1 MTLELGRLTDRKP
14 PYKYSA
20 LTRVGFSDT
29 DAQGIVYYGRYL
41 PFFDLARVEY
51 LRHLGLPFYAN
62 EDCQFVMRAASVEY
76 HAPARFDDLLEV
88 FVRTRR
94 IGRTSVT
101 TAFSVHRVDD
111 DVLMCVAEQTSVF
124 VDLAARHPVVI
135 HEDFRAPVRAF
146 EGTDLEEAAA

>member
-14 PYKYSA
+14 PFKYSA

-101 TAFSVHRVDD
+101 TAFSVH
-111 DVLMCVAEQTSVF
+111 SVF

-146 EGTDLEEAAA
+146 EGADLDEAAA